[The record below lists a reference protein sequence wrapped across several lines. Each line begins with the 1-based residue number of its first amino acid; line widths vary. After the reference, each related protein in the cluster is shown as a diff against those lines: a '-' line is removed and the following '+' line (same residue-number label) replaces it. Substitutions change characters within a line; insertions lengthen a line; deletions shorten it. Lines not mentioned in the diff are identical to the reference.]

1 MLTPDEVLGHIESRD
16 FQRVPTPLSAMSG
29 TTKPVEVVQA
39 KTAWLLSDL
48 ARQLLACREALRGLG
63 VDDPAEWLAGVD
75 DMHHHYELSGHFD
88 AIDAARA
95 CLPEYKNDE
104 DVG

>member
-48 ARQLLACREALRGLG
+48 ARQLLACREALRHYDKWAGYLKN
-63 VDDPAEWLAGVD
+63 LAFAQAGSTQ
-75 DMHHHYELSGHFD
+75 HD
-88 AIDAARA
+88 AGRIARA
-95 CLPEYKNDE
+95 CLPEYENDE
-104 DVG
+104 ENKNGNQ